1 MTKYVEIAR
10 LTRRTKIYSRFIQA
24 LSPEVR
30 RSEMSEQEEVSSLS
44 EMELG
49 QPQVGNRVGTTFR
62 AAYARKVFG
71 LPYISSSPPSFITI
85 NIIINSDSLSSSSSN
100 PKVAALFGI
109 LHIVSGLALL
119 VANTFA
125 IL

>member
-1 MTKYVEIAR
+1 MSTTVEIAG
-10 LTRRTKIYSRFIQA
+10 LTGRTKINSRFIQV
-24 LSPEVR
+24 LLLEVI
-30 RSEMSEQEEVSSLS
+30 RSEMSEQEEVSSD
-44 EMELG
+44 MELG